1 MQVFFIRMAT
11 ILVLAYCLLCELCSQ
26 FECPC
31 VAACSRGFFPLPV
44 LGLEL

>member
-1 MQVFFIRMAT
+1 
-11 ILVLAYCLLCELCSQ
+11 VLAHGPFCELCSQ

-31 VAACSRGFFPLPV
+31 VVACSRCFFPLPV